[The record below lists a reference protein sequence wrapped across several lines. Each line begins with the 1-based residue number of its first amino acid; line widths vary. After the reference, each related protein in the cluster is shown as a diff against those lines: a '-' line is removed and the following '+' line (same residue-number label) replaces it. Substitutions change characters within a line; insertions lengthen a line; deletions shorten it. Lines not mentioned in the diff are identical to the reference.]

1 MRARK
6 RILPSETGQHSVVR
20 RDLRLGS
27 LLAAEG
33 KLDRAAVDQIVK
45 VQQTRG
51 LRFGEAALRLHLITP
66 EDLRGALAR
75 QYDFPYLPLSGDH
88 YGADLAAARDARHPQ
103 GEALRALRT
112 QLLIRW
118 SRLERP
124 PRALAIV
131 SPGPFEG
138 RSYLAANLAV
148 LFAQLGLR
156 TLLIDADLRAPRQF
170 EIFNVPDRVGLSA
183 VLSGRAGREAAV
195 AVPAFGP
202 LSVLPAGAR
211 PPNPQ
216 ELLLRSTLTSFL
228 DMADHEYDV
237 ILIDTPPAR
246 ENADAQS
253 VAFSAGGALVLA
265 RASHTRVDDTTGL
278 VRDLGDAGA
287 LVVGTVL
294 NDF

>member
-6 RILPSETGQHSVVR
+6 RILPLDTAQCSVMR
-20 RDLRLGS
+20 RDLRLGN
-27 LLAAEG
+27 LLAAAG
-33 KLDRAAVDQIVK
+33 KLDRDGIEQVVK
-45 VQQTRG
+45 LQQTRG
-51 LRFGEAALRLHLITP
+51 LRFGEAALRLRLVTP
-66 EDLRGALAR
+66 EDLRAALAR
-75 QYDFPYLPLSGDH
+75 QYEFPYLPLSGDAF
-88 YGADLAAARDARHPQ
+88 GADLAVSRDARHPQ
-103 GEALRALRT
+103 GERLRALRT

-138 RSYLAANLAV
+138 RSYLTANLAV

-156 TLLIDADLRAPRQF
+156 TLIVDADLRAPRQF
-170 EIFNVPDRVGLSA
+170 EIFNVPDRVGLAA

-195 AVPAFGP
+195 PVPAFGP
-202 LSVLPAGAR
+202 LAVLPAGAR

-216 ELLLRSTLTSFL
+216 ELLLRATLTSFL
-228 DMADHEYDV
+228 ELADHEYDV
-237 ILIDTPPAR
+237 ILIDTPPAG
-246 ENADAQS
+246 ESADAQS

-265 RASHTRVDDTTGL
+265 RANYTRTDEVAGL
-278 VRDLGDAGA
+278 VQDLRDAGA

-294 NDF
+294 NTF

>member
-6 RILPSETGQHSVVR
+6 RILPLDAAQSSVVR

-27 LLAAEG
+27 LLVAEG
-33 KLDRAAVDQIVK
+33 KLDRSSIEQVVK
-45 VQQTRG
+45 LQQTRG

-66 EDLRGALAR
+66 EDLRSALAR
-75 QYDFPYLPLSGDH
+75 QYDFPYLPLSGDTF
-88 YGADLAAARDARHPQ
+88 GADLAVSRDSRHPQ
-103 GEALRALRT
+103 GEQLRALRT

-118 SRLERP
+118 SRLEHQ
-124 PRALAIV
+124 PRALTIV

-216 ELLLRSTLTSFL
+216 ELLLRSSLTSFL
-228 DMADHEYDV
+228 DSADHEYDV
-237 ILIDTPPAR
+237 ILIDTPPSA
-246 ENADAQS
+246 ESADAQS
-253 VAFSAGGALVLA
+253 VAFSAGSALVLA
-265 RASHTRVDDTTGL
+265 RTNQTRAGDVAAL
-278 VRDLGDAGA
+278 VRELDDAGA
-287 LVVGTVL
+287 VVIGSVL
-294 NDF
+294 NTF